1 MRERRRHSE
10 ASGPLARG
18 TRHHSRPKVSLC
30 QCGGESHA
38 LLQSWLS
45 GLWQGNP
52 TYPHTLQ
59 LHKLERGHLQPGT
72 PRDSAAIKK
81 SKTVTLQGSQGRG
94 PVSFFDSRITGQGTI
109 TTMSPSSATATV
121 GSSALCLINSP
132 WDSCVGKT
140 EGNSS
145 QPSPSQSPL
154 PNNVSIL
161 WLL

>member
-1 MRERRRHSE
+1 MRERSRHSE
-10 ASGPLARG
+10 ASGLLSRG
-18 TRHHSRPKVSLC
+18 TRLHSRLKVSLG
-30 QCGGESHA
+30 QCGRESHA

-45 GLWQGNP
+45 GLLQGNP
-52 TYPHTLQ
+52 MYPHTLQ
-59 LHKLERGHLQPGT
+59 LYKLECGHLQPGT

-81 SKTVTLQGSQGRG
+81 SETVTLQGSQGRG
-94 PVSFFDSRITGQGTI
+94 PVSVFDSRVMGQGTVI
-109 TTMSPSSATATV
+109 TVSPSATATV

-132 WDSCVGKT
+132 WGSRVGKT

-154 PNNVSIL
+154 PDNVSIL